1 MSDVISDVT
10 NNITNTAKIVGYVV
24 SSPEIHHSTHGEDF
38 YEFSVRVPI
47 LNSSASDIIRV
58 EISDR
63 VYDVSKIDKD
73 AIVSIEGQFRS
84 FNEHNSETGKIS
96 LRLFLFTRDI
106 EILDSVEEFTNKI
119 TLRGF
124 ICKDVVHR
132 RTPGGREI
140 SDVILSVNR
149 LYSKSDYIPCV
160 VWGRN
165 SKYVYKMDV
174 GTEVEF
180 VGRIQSRVYTKKFN
194 DGSTLEREVYE
205 VSVSDVTK
213 ISD

>member
-1 MSDVISDVT
+1 MSCVISDVT
-10 NNITNTAKIVGYVV
+10 NNATNTAKIVGYVV

-38 YEFSVRVPI
+38 YEFSVRVPR
-47 LNSSASDIIRV
+47 LNSSASDILKV

-63 VYDVSKIDKD
+63 VFNVNKIKVDS
-73 AIVSIEGQFRS
+73 IVSVEGQFRS
-84 FNEHNSETGKIS
+84 FNEHNTDTGKIS
-96 LRLFLFTRDI
+96 LRLFLFTKEI
-106 EILDSVEEFTNKI
+106 EVLDSADDFTNKI
-119 TLRGF
+119 TLHGF
-124 ICKDVVHR
+124 ICKEVVHR
-132 RTPGGREI
+132 KTPGGREI

-149 LYSKSDYIPCV
+149 LYNKSDYIPCV

-165 SKYVYKMDV
+165 ARYVSKMGV
-174 GTEVEF
+174 GTEIEF
-180 VGRIQSRVYTKKFN
+180 SGRIQSRVYTKKFE

>member
-1 MSDVISDVT
+1 MSCVISDVT
-10 NNITNTAKIVGYVV
+10 NKATNTAKIVGYVV

-38 YEFSVRVPI
+38 YEFSVRVPR
-47 LNSSASDIIRV
+47 LNSSASDIIKV

-63 VYDVSKIDKD
+63 VFNVNKIQVDS
-73 AIVSIEGQFRS
+73 IVSVEGQFRS
-84 FNEHNSETGKIS
+84 FNEHNTDTGKIS
-96 LRLFLFTRDI
+96 LRLFLFTKEI
-106 EILDSVEEFTNKI
+106 EVLDSADDFTNKI
-119 TLRGF
+119 TLHGF
-124 ICKDVVHR
+124 ICKEVVHR
-132 RTPGGREI
+132 KTPGGREI

-149 LYSKSDYIPCV
+149 LYNKSDYIPCV

-165 SKYVYKMDV
+165 ARYVSKMGV
-174 GTEVEF
+174 GTEIEF
-180 VGRIQSRVYTKKFN
+180 SGRIQSRVYTKKFE

>member
-38 YEFSVRVPI
+38 YEFSVRVPR
-47 LNSSASDIIRV
+47 LNSSASDTIRV

-63 VYDVSKIDKD
+63 VYDVNKINKD
-73 AIVSIEGQFRS
+73 TIVSVEGQFRS
-84 FNEHNSETGKIS
+84 FNEHNSDTGKIS
-96 LRLFLFTRDI
+96 LRLFLFTKDI

-149 LYSKSDYIPCV
+149 LYNKSDYIPCV
-160 VWGRN
+160 VW
-165 SKYVYKMDV
+165 
-174 GTEVEF
+174 
-180 VGRIQSRVYTKKFN
+180 
-194 DGSTLEREVYE
+194 
-205 VSVSDVTK
+205 VTK
-213 ISD
+213 LLQ

>member
-1 MSDVISDVT
+1 MSGVISDVT

-38 YEFSVRVPI
+38 YEFSVRVPR
-47 LNSSASDIIRV
+47 LNNSASDIIRV

-63 VYDVSKIDKD
+63 VYDVNKIDKD

-132 RTPGGREI
+132 STPGGREI

-149 LYSKSDYIPCV
+149 LYSKSDYIPCI

>member
-1 MSDVISDVT
+1 MSCVISDVT
-10 NNITNTAKIVGYVV
+10 NNATNTAKIVGYVV

-38 YEFSVRVPI
+38 YEFSVRVPR
-47 LNSSASDIIRV
+47 LNSSASDIIKV

-63 VYDVSKIDKD
+63 VFNVNKIQVDS
-73 AIVSIEGQFRS
+73 IVSVEGQFRS
-84 FNEHNSETGKIS
+84 FNEHNTDTGKIS
-96 LRLFLFTRDI
+96 LRLFLFTKEI
-106 EILDSVEEFTNKI
+106 EVLDSADDFTNKI
-119 TLRGF
+119 TLHGF
-124 ICKDVVHR
+124 ICKEVVHR
-132 RTPGGREI
+132 KTPGGREI

-149 LYSKSDYIPCV
+149 LYNKSDYIPCV

-165 SKYVYKMDV
+165 ARYVSKMGV
-174 GTEVEF
+174 GTEIEF
-180 VGRIQSRVYTKKFN
+180 SGRIQSRVYTKKFE

>member
-1 MSDVISDVT
+1 MSCVISDVT
-10 NNITNTAKIVGYVV
+10 NNATNTAKIVGYVV

-38 YEFSVRVPI
+38 YEFSVRVPR
-47 LNSSASDIIRV
+47 LNSSASDIIKV

-63 VYDVSKIDKD
+63 VFNVNKIQVDS
-73 AIVSIEGQFRS
+73 IVSVEGQFRS
-84 FNEHNSETGKIS
+84 FNEHNTDTGKIS
-96 LRLFLFTRDI
+96 LRLFLFTKEI
-106 EILDSVEEFTNKI
+106 EVLDSAEDFTNKI
-119 TLRGF
+119 TLHGF
-124 ICKDVVHR
+124 ICKEVVHR
-132 RTPGGREI
+132 KTPGGREI

-149 LYSKSDYIPCV
+149 LYNKSDYIPCV

-165 SKYVYKMDV
+165 ARYVSKMGV
-174 GTEVEF
+174 GTEIEF
-180 VGRIQSRVYTKKFN
+180 SGRIQSRVYTKKFE

>member
-1 MSDVISDVT
+1 MSCVISDVT
-10 NNITNTAKIVGYVV
+10 NNATNTAKIVGYVV

-38 YEFSVRVPI
+38 YEFSVRVPR
-47 LNSSASDIIRV
+47 LNSSASDIIKV

-63 VYDVSKIDKD
+63 VFNVNKIQVDS
-73 AIVSIEGQFRS
+73 IVSVEGQFRS
-84 FNEHNSETGKIS
+84 FNEHNTDTGKIS
-96 LRLFLFTRDI
+96 LRLFLFTKEI
-106 EILDSVEEFTNKI
+106 EVLDSADDFTNKI
-119 TLRGF
+119 TLHGF
-124 ICKDVVHR
+124 ICKEVVHR
-132 RTPGGREI
+132 KTPGGREI

-149 LYSKSDYIPCV
+149 LYNKSDYIPCV

-165 SKYVYKMDV
+165 ARYVSKMGV
-174 GTEVEF
+174 GTEIEF
-180 VGRIQSRVYTKKFN
+180 SGRIQSRVYTKKYE

>member
-1 MSDVISDVT
+1 MSCIISDVT
-10 NNITNTAKIVGYVV
+10 NNATNTAKVVGYVV

-38 YEFSVRVPI
+38 YEFSVRVPR
-47 LNSSASDIIRV
+47 LNSSASDIIKV

-63 VYDVSKIDKD
+63 VFNVNKIQVDS
-73 AIVSIEGQFRS
+73 IVSVEGQFRS
-84 FNEHNSETGKIS
+84 FNEHNTDTGKIS
-96 LRLFLFTRDI
+96 LRLFLFTKEI
-106 EILDSVEEFTNKI
+106 EVLDSADDFTNKI
-119 TLRGF
+119 ALHGF
-124 ICKDVVHR
+124 ICKEVVHR
-132 RTPGGREI
+132 KTPGGREI

-149 LYSKSDYIPCV
+149 LYNKSDYIPCV

-165 SKYVYKMDV
+165 ARYVSKMGV
-174 GTEVEF
+174 GTEIEF
-180 VGRIQSRVYTKKFN
+180 CGRIQSRVYTKKFE